1 MGYDVGRIINN
12 DKVSDHH
19 ALLPTKESVKKGF
32 SQLTE
37 KQRNLYCMIGQRLAQ
52 AVSKECTYEET
63 QITVQCAGH
72 EFMAKGKRMTEPG
85 FWKIATGFRASLKK
99 SGEEETDTNKEELLE
114 ENLQEGME
122 FSRIQAEA
130 DRHFTSPPKAF
141 TEDTLLMAMETAG
154 NKEFDAETE
163 KKGLGTPATRA
174 AVIEKLVSSG
184 YALRKGKQILPT
196 VDGKALT
203 AVIPTYLKPAAM
215 TQNGR
220 TACF

>member
-1 MGYDVGRIINN
+1 M
-12 DKVSDHH
+12 
-19 ALLPTKESVKKGF
+19 E
-32 SQLTE
+32 
-37 KQRNLYCMIGQRLAQ
+37 
-52 AVSKECTYEET
+52 
-63 QITVQCAGH
+63 
-72 EFMAKGKRMTEPG
+72 
-85 FWKIATGFRASLKK
+85 IATGFRASLKK

-184 YALRKGKQILPT
+184 YAPPQRKTDTSNSGWKSI
-196 VDGKALT
+196 DGSDSN
-203 AVIPTYLKPAAM
+203 VSEICRHDSRMGEPPAFDRKRA
-215 TQNGR
+215 
-220 TACF
+220 A